1 MENQESEIQD
11 IVYDITSTVG
21 INYRLDN
28 GKLIRV
34 KYGKLDEIFPLHPKA
49 AARLYVE
56 LMQEGGMPKI
66 IIVGAITSP
75 MTFPEVQ
82 GMTLKGYYKDERGHT
97 RQIWINNT
105 ELKRVRV
112 TIPTTDHSFIY
123 EDYNR
128 IQ

>member
-1 MENQESEIQD
+1 MQNDETDIQE
-11 IVYDITSTVG
+11 IVDEITSTVG

-75 MTFPEVQ
+75 MTFPEVT
-82 GMTLKGYYKDERGHT
+82 GMTLKGYYKDERGLT

-105 ELKRVRV
+105 ELSRVRV
-112 TIPTTDHSFIY
+112 TIPTTDHSFTY
-123 EDYNR
+123 QDQNR
-128 IQ
+128 LI